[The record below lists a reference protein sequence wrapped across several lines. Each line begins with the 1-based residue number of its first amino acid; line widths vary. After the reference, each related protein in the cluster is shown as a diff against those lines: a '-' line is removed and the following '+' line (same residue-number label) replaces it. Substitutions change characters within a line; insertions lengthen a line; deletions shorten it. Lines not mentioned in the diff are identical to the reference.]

1 MKATSMQTNLT
12 TALFAAMAVAASAG
26 AATFNVRDFGAK
38 GDGVAKDTAAI
49 QRAIDAATASGGGT
63 VELPAGKYV
72 SGTIWL
78 KSNVDF
84 HLNAGAT
91 LFGSPDKEDYNAPDA
106 FCQNSTNAFESNSGA
121 HLVLCV
127 EQKNVTVRG
136 PGQINGN
143 GPHFVLDKDG
153 KRFPGNKVTYSGIDW
168 RPGQMLYFVESENI
182 KIEDVDLLDSTYWT
196 CFIYGCT
203 RVSIRGVYIKNHYLT
218 WNGDGID
225 LDCSQYVTI
234 SDCYIYSADDCITL
248 RGAGRRLK
256 KPQDMAFVTVN
267 NCILRN
273 YHCNAFRIGVGDRDI
288 HDAVFSNIIVEEA
301 RTAIM
306 TGNGYASPKS
316 PSVVRGTG
324 VKNMRFENIH
334 VKHAREM
341 CLLLAQFS
349 GGATTENL
357 HFANI
362 NAETD
367 RESRIR
373 GNAAFPFK
381 NITFS
386 NVRDANGVEVVN
398 VDGLSIAGGAFKEK
412 ELSPEERAK
421 LSDDVTNFR
430 NMIW

>member
-1 MKATSMQTNLT
+1 MNVGLSVT
-12 TALFAAMAVAASAG
+12 AASAMVF
-26 AATFNVRDFGAK
+26 AAAFSAQAVVYDVRDFGAK
-38 GDGVAKDTAAI
+38 GDGVTKDTAAI
-49 QRAIDAATASGGGT
+49 QRAIDKATAAGGGT
-63 VELPAGKYV
+63 VEIPAGTFV

-78 KSNVDF
+78 KSDVDF
-84 HLNAGAT
+84 HLCAGAT
-91 LFGSPDKEDYNAPDA
+91 LLGSPDREDYNLPDA
-106 FCQNSTNAFESNSGA
+106 FPQNSTNSYESNSGA

-127 EQKNVTVRG
+127 EQRNVTVRG
-136 PGQINGN
+136 PGRINGN

-153 KRFPGNKVTYSGIDW
+153 KRFPGNDVTYSGIDW

-182 KIEDVDLLDSTYWT
+182 RIQDVDLLDSTYWT
-196 CFIYGCT
+196 CFIHGCT
-203 RVSIRGVYIKNHYLT
+203 RVAIRGVYIKNHYLT

-234 SDCYIYSADDCITL
+234 SDCNIYSADDCITL

-256 KPQDMAFVTVN
+256 NPQDMAFVTVN

-273 YHCNAFRIGVGDRDI
+273 YRCNAIRIGVGDRDI
-288 HDAVFSNIIVEEA
+288 HDAVFSNIVVEDA

-306 TGNGYASPKS
+306 TGNGYANPRAPGKI
-316 PSVVRGTG
+316 RGTG
-324 VKNMRFENIH
+324 VSNMRFENFH
-334 VKHAREM
+334 VKHAREL

-362 NAETD
+362 DAVTD

-373 GNAAFPFK
+373 GNAAFPFRD
-381 NITFS
+381 ITFS
-386 NVRDANGVEVVN
+386 NVRDANGVEAVN
-398 VDGLSIAGGAFKEK
+398 VDGFSIEGGAFKEK
-412 ELSPEERAK
+412 PLTPEERARI
-421 LSDDVTNFR
+421 SDDVTNYR

>member
-1 MKATSMQTNLT
+1 MSMKTKGLFGVATI
-12 TALFAAMAVAASAG
+12 FAAVLSAQAAVYD
-26 AATFNVRDFGAK
+26 VRDFGAK
-38 GDGVAKDTAAI
+38 GDGVTKDTAAI
-49 QRAIDAATASGGGT
+49 QRAIDKATAAGGGT
-63 VELPAGKYV
+63 VEIPAGTFV

-78 KSNVDF
+78 KSDVDF
-84 HLNAGAT
+84 HLCAGAT
-91 LFGSPDKEDYNAPDA
+91 LLGSPDREDYNLPDA
-106 FCQNSTNAFESNSGA
+106 FPQNSTNSYESNSGA

-127 EQKNVTVRG
+127 EQRNVTVRG
-136 PGQINGN
+136 PGRINGN
-143 GPHFVLDKDG
+143 GPRFVLDKDG
-153 KRFPGNKVTYSGIDW
+153 KRFPRNAVTYSGIDW

-182 KIEDVDLLDSTYWT
+182 KIQDVDLLDSTYWT
-196 CFIYGCT
+196 CFIHGCT
-203 RVSIRGVYIKNHYLT
+203 RVAIRGVHIKNHYLT

-267 NCILRN
+267 NCVLRN
-273 YHCNAFRIGVGDRDI
+273 YHCNAIRIGVGDRDI
-288 HDAVFSNIIVEEA
+288 HDAVFSNIIVEDA

-306 TGNGYASPKS
+306 TGNGYSNPRL
-316 PSVVRGTG
+316 PGQVRGTG
-324 VKNMRFENIH
+324 VSNMRFENFH
-334 VKHAREM
+334 VKHAREL

-362 NAETD
+362 DAVTD

-381 NITFS
+381 DITFV

-398 VDGLSIAGGAFKEK
+398 VDGFSAEGGAFRETP
-412 ELSPEERAK
+412 LTPEERAK
-421 LSDDVTNFR
+421 ISDDVTNYR

>member
-1 MKATSMQTNLT
+1 MAKKVVIAGLAFGVS
-12 TALFAAMAVAASAG
+12 FAASFASA
-26 AATFNVRDFGAK
+26 AVYDVKDFGAR
-38 GDGVAKDTAAI
+38 GDGVSKDTAAI
-49 QRAIDAATASGGGT
+49 QKAIDAATAAGGGT
-63 VELPAGKYV
+63 VEVPAGTFV

-84 HLNAGAT
+84 HLCAGAT
-91 LFGSPDKEDYNAPDA
+91 LLGSPDKEDYNLPDA
-106 FCQNSTNAFESNSGA
+106 FPQNWTNSYESNSGA

-127 EQKNVTVRG
+127 EQRNVTVRG
-136 PGQINGN
+136 PGRIDGN

-153 KRFPGNKVTYSGIDW
+153 KRFPGNDVTYSGIDW
-168 RPGQMLYFVESENI
+168 RPGQMLFFVESENI
-182 KIEDVDLLDSTYWT
+182 RIEDVDLFNSTYWT
-196 CFIYGCT
+196 CFIHGCT
-203 RVSIRGVYIKNHYLT
+203 HVAIRGVRIKNHYLT

-234 SDCYIYSADDCITL
+234 SDCRIDSADDCITL
-248 RGAGRRLK
+248 RGAGGRLK

-273 YHCNAFRIGVGDRDI
+273 YHCNAIRIGVGNMDI

-306 TGNGYASPKS
+306 TGNGYSNPRK
-316 PSVVRGTG
+316 PGKIRGTG
-324 VKNMRFENIH
+324 VSNMRFENFH
-334 VKHAREM
+334 VKHAREL

-362 NAETD
+362 DAVTD

-373 GNAAFPFK
+373 GNAAFPFRD
-381 NITFS
+381 ITFS

-398 VDGLSIAGGAFKEK
+398 VDGFSIEGGAFKERP
-412 ELSPEERAK
+412 LTPEERAK
-421 LSDDVTNFR
+421 ISDDVTNYR

>member
-1 MKATSMQTNLT
+1 MKDKSMHAFSLATLLAGA
-12 TALFAAMAVAASAG
+12 ALASAD

-38 GDGVAKDTAAI
+38 GDGLSKDTAAI
-49 QRAIDAATASGGGT
+49 QSAIDAATSSGGGT

-84 HLNAGAT
+84 HLDAGAT
-91 LFGSPDKEDYNAPDA
+91 LFGSPDKEDYNRPDA
-106 FCQNSTNAFESNSGA
+106 FPQNSTNSFESNSGA

-153 KRFPGNKVTYSGIDW
+153 KRFPRNDVTYSGIDW
-168 RPGQMLYFVESENI
+168 RPGQMLYFVESENVR
-182 KIEDVDLLDSTYWT
+182 IENVELLDSTYWT
-196 CFIYGCT
+196 CFIHGCT

-234 SDCYIYSADDCITL
+234 SDCYIDSADDCITL
-248 RGAGRRLK
+248 RGAGHRLK
-256 KPQDMAFVTVN
+256 RPQDMAFVAVN

-273 YHCNAFRIGVGDRDI
+273 YRCNAFRIGVGDRDI

-301 RTAIM
+301 RTAVM
-306 TGNGYASPKS
+306 TGNGYSNPRMPGK
-316 PSVVRGTG
+316 VRGTG
-324 VKNMRFENIH
+324 VSNLRFENIH
-334 VKHAREM
+334 VKHAREL

-349 GGATTENL
+349 GGATTENV
-357 HFANI
+357 HFANVD
-362 NAETD
+362 AVTD

-386 NVRDANGVEVVN
+386 NVRDANGVEAVN
-398 VDGLSIAGGAFKEK
+398 VDGLSISGGAFKEK
-412 ELSPEERAK
+412 ALSPEERAR
-421 LSDDVTNFR
+421 LSDDITNFR